1 MTNSEHSA
9 HEWRI
14 VASRVRYGVEPPTKV
29 HDEVCN
35 RCGADKPPNKPM
47 SDHVW
52 ERLEEEQRRLG
63 TVTEL
68 AV

>member
-1 MTNSEHSA
+1 
-9 HEWRI
+9 
-14 VASRVRYGVEPPTKV
+14 VRRPVVMATLVLDVFIAAAG
-29 HDEVCN
+29 
-35 RCGADKPPNKPM
+35 CGADKPPNKPM

-63 TVTEL
+63 TVTKL